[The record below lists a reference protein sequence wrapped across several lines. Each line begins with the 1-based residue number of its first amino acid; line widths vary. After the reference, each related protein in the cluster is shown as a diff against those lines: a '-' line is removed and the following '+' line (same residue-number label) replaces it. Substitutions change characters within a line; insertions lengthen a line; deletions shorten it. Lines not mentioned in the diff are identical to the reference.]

1 MSVPTMMM
9 LIVGVVIIHAECKA
23 SLGATSWVDL
33 SLSYGFVA
41 ATSAK
46 VEGKNI

>member
-1 MSVPTMMM
+1 MMM
-9 LIVGVVIIHAECKA
+9 LIVEVVIIHAECK
-23 SLGATSWVDL
+23 SSPPGATSWVDV